1 MRAVFGA
8 EITIYNP
15 TDTVIQWCRE
25 NMWVENPEY
34 TARVRMNKWLG
45 NTPKRL
51 MLYKRIDGNL
61 ILPAGLRSKF
71 NKIPFTEEYPTVKRW
86 TPQVP
91 KNYEPYDY
99 QEVATMSMMQA
110 KYGGILIASAG
121 SGKEV
126 SNDCMIP
133 TLYNGWKRADELVV
147 GEYLI
152 NEHGKGTK
160 IRHIYP
166 HEGRDKYKVTLRSGR
181 EFICCSE
188 HLLPLTDQVGRSIVA
203 PLQFLLDKGDGESYE
218 YDRQGAAYSI
228 PIAKAV
234 KYQLKKLPL
243 KPYALGVL
251 LGDGCLTEKALTISN
266 NEPDIIERFSSAI
279 SRGSGGYRERIVKC
293 HPNNYSYKF
302 KLPKT
307 RIVKNGRYV
316 REYFHTEDIIPEL
329 AGLKSH
335 EKYIPKEYLLAS
347 YEQRLELLT
356 GLIDTDGY
364 LNYRTK
370 NGRDSL
376 AVTFSTMSDQLAKDV
391 QELCWS
397 LGLKNTV
404 SIDSRDKYI
413 NGPAYSIRICTKT
426 KIWSSDKHS
435 AKITDEQLARISYR
449 NYGQDAIAKIEK
461 LENADGR
468 CFTVDNPTGLFL
480 INDYIVTH
488 NTSTALDTIGKLGV
502 KTLWI
507 ADTLDLINQA
517 KERFIQFYGKKGV
530 GVTTGGKI
538 DIGER
543 ITFAT
548 LQTLAK
554 IPIEDYADE
563 WECVIV
569 DEVQIVSG
577 SPTKTTM
584 AQSVLSKLN
593 ARLKYGLTATYH
605 RSDGMEK
612 CIWSLIGDIIHE
624 VPESATAKTTM
635 TPTIRRIDT
644 NLEPSDDYLD
654 TDGTLMWARLINY
667 VALDDERNRQIA
679 YDIEHAGNSILVLSD
694 RKEQLERIYE
704 NLTDKRFAKIITG
717 STSKKVREQG
727 IQDMRDGKL
736 RIMLSTFSMSKKGL
750 DIPRLD
756 TLALASPNKDYA
768 LITQAVGRS
777 QRVFPQK
784 TQALVLDY
792 VDKNIRYLD
801 RMYKKRCTHYNKL
814 KAVYG

>member
-1 MRAVFGA
+1 MHATFGA
-8 EITIYNP
+8 EIIIYEP
-15 TDTVIQWCRE
+15 TDEIVDWCRK
-25 NMWVENPEY
+25 NLWVDNPEY
-34 TARVRMNKWLG
+34 LSKVRMNKWIG
-45 NTPKRL
+45 KTPSRL
-51 MLYKRIDGNL
+51 MLYKKIDGNL
-61 ILPAGLRSKF
+61 VLPAGLRSKF
-71 NKIPFTEEYPTVKRW
+71 KNIPFVEEYPDVKRW
-86 TPQVP
+86 KPQVP
-91 KNYEPYDY
+91 KNFKPYDY
-99 QEVATMSMMQA
+99 QTVAAKAMVQS
-110 KYGGILIASAG
+110 KYGGILISAAG

-133 TLYNGWKRADELVV
+133 TMYDGWKRADELVI

-152 NEHGKGTK
+152 NEHGEGVK
-160 IRHIYP
+160 ILNIYP

-188 HLLPLTDQVGRSIVA
+188 HLLPLTNKIGRSTVA
-203 PLQFLLDKGDGESYE
+203 PLQFLLNKGNGESYE
-218 YDRQGAAYSI
+218 YDRTGEVYSI
-228 PIAKAV
+228 PIAKTAQ
-234 KYQLKKLPL
+234 YPHKKLPL
-243 KPYALGVL
+243 KPYTLGVL
-251 LGDGCLTEKALTISN
+251 LGDGCLTEKALTISSS
-266 NEPDIIERFSSAI
+266 EPDIVERFASAI
-279 SRGSGGYRERIVKC
+279 NKGYGGYRNRIVKV

-302 KLPKT
+302 RLPKPQ
-307 RIVKNGRYV
+307 KNERYT

-329 AGLKSH
+329 EGLKSH

-364 LNYRTK
+364 VNYRT
-370 NGRDSL
+370 NERRNSL
-376 AVTFSTMSDQLAKDV
+376 QVTFSTMSEQLMRDV
-391 QELCWS
+391 RELCWS

-404 SIDSRDKYI
+404 SIDRREKYK
-413 NGPAYSIRICTKT
+413 NGDCYSVRISTKQ
-426 KIWSSDKHS
+426 KIWSSEKHS
-435 AKITDEQLARISYR
+435 AKITDEQLKRVNYK
-449 NYGQDAIAKIEK
+449 NYGQDAIEKVEK
-461 LENADGR
+461 LPNADGR

-488 NTSTALDTIGKLGV
+488 NTSTALSSIGTLGV

-507 ADTLDLINQA
+507 ADTIDLINQA
-517 KERFIQFYGKKGV
+517 KERFIQFYGSDGI

-554 IPIEDYADE
+554 INIGDYANE

-584 AQSVLSKLN
+584 AQNVLSKLN

-605 RSDGMEK
+605 RADGMEK
-612 CIWSLIGDIIHE
+612 CIWALIGDVIHE
-624 VPESATAKTTM
+624 VPASATEKTTIK
-635 TPTIRRIDT
+635 PTIRRIDT
-644 NLEPSDDYLD
+644 NLMPSDEYLD
-654 TDGTLMWARLINY
+654 TDGTLMWAKLINY
-667 VALDDERNRQIA
+667 VAFDEERNRQIA
-679 YDIEHAGNSILVLSD
+679 YDIERAGNSILVLSD
-694 RKEQLERIYE
+694 RKEQLEMIYN
-704 NLTDKRFAKIITG
+704 NLTDNRFARIITG
-717 STSKKVREQG
+717 STKKKEREQG

-768 LITQAVGRS
+768 LITQSCGRIG
-777 QRVFPQK
+777 RTFKGK
-784 TQALVLDY
+784 TDALVLDY
-792 VDKNIRYLD
+792 VDTNIRFLE
-801 RMYKKRCTHYNKL
+801 RMYSKRKTHYNKL
-814 KAVYG
+814 KARYE